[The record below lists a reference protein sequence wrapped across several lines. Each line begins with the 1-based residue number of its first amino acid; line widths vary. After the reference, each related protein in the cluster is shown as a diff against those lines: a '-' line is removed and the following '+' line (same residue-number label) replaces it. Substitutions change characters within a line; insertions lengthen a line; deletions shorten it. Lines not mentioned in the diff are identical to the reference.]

1 MAMTKKHYE
10 IVSDVLGAY
19 YSIDDVIV
27 KATIK
32 NVIDSLCDR
41 FQLND
46 EKFNRV
52 KFKKECGL

>member
-27 KATIK
+27 KKTIESI
-32 NVIDSLCDR
+32 VDSLCDR
-41 FQLND
+41 FEAND
-46 EKFNRV
+46 SNFNKDKFE
-52 KFKKECGL
+52 KECGL

>member
-27 KATIK
+27 KKTIESI
-32 NVIDSLCDR
+32 VDSLCDR
-41 FQLND
+41 FEAND
-46 EKFNRV
+46 SNFNKDKFL
-52 KFKKECGL
+52 KECGL